1 MKKTNHSLDNSATTT
16 DSVSQLHPLTDK
28 QARFVSEYL
37 VDYNRTQAAIRAGY
51 SRRTARYA
59 GAHLYKN
66 PRVLGE
72 IERRKQLLSERMELT
87 EDEILNEQQ
96 AIARANMAD
105 YIDYKD
111 GKLNVKKITPQ
122 LGCCLK
128 RFVVTDTQF
137 GQRITIE
144 LYDKL
149 AALEFLAKTLG
160 MLDKDRRKNEAPF
173 KVLVM
178 EKYIHQKVADPAAPR
193 NGEGTP
199 AS

>member
-1 MKKTNHSLDNSATTT
+1 MKKTTHSTSEAHSTSNDITLPR
-16 DSVSQLHPLTDK
+16 PLTDK
-28 QARFVSEYL
+28 QSRFVDEYL

-51 SRRTARYA
+51 SRKSAHYA

-66 PRVLGE
+66 PRVLEE

-105 YIDYKD
+105 YIYAIEKGDIK
-111 GKLNVKKITPQ
+111 G
-122 LGCCLK
+122 LK
-128 RFVVTDTQF
+128 RELGRCIKRLSITNTQF
-137 GQRITIE
+137 GQRVTIE

-178 EKYIHQKVADPAAPR
+178 EKYINQKVADPAGPQ
-193 NGEGTP
+193 NGEDTP